1 MLTQYDIVLKDT
13 EVINCSGYGWLK
25 SALSSI
31 RYDDIYKIYK
41 NVSKNNSVE
50 LPLERFEKYAKKD

>member
-31 RYDDIYKIYK
+31 CYDDIYKIYK
-41 NVSKNNSVE
+41 YVH
-50 LPLERFEKYAKKD
+50 